1 MRRGHRWAIVL
12 AGALVLA
19 ALPWAVTE
27 LPAAGSGVTATDL
40 LTRVEHSSSVPYS
53 GYAESLGS
61 LAVPETDQFNAITDL
76 LGGRTQMR
84 VWWSSSAEW
93 RVDTVSLTGETDL
106 HRSGGQ
112 TWTWDYEANRAT
124 LDDNGHPP
132 GVRLPRSDDLLPPN
146 LARRLLSGA
155 TPPEVQRLPSARVA
169 GHSAAGLRLRPNEPG
184 TTIDKVDVWALASGL
199 PVRVAVYG
207 KGSATAVVSTSF
219 LQLTTAAPTSSDITF
234 VPPASARVTESNG
247 LDLLGF
253 IDLLLVDVHPPATL
267 AGLSRNVSTPL
278 VGAVGVYGRGVTI
291 LLAVPLP
298 PRIAYP
304 LRDQLEKAVGAVNAA
319 DGVAIGVGVLNL
331 LLGQPA
337 VDGGAWLVTGTVTPE
352 TLARAMAELPAANG
366 FHR

>member
-1 MRRGHRWAIVL
+1 
-12 AGALVLA
+12 
-19 ALPWAVTE
+19 
-27 LPAAGSGVTATDL
+27 
-40 LTRVEHSSSVPYS
+40 
-53 GYAESLGS
+53 
-61 LAVPETDQFNAITDL
+61 
-76 LGGRTQMR
+76 
-84 VWWSSSAEW
+84 
-93 RVDTVSLTGETDL
+93 
-106 HRSGGQ
+106 
-112 TWTWDYEANRAT
+112 
-124 LDDNGHPP
+124 
-132 GVRLPRSDDLLPPN
+132 
-146 LARRLLSGA
+146 
-155 TPPEVQRLPSARVA
+155 
-169 GHSAAGLRLRPNEPG
+169 
-184 TTIDKVDVWALASGL
+184 L

-219 LQLTTAAPTSSDITF
+219 LQLTTAAPTSSDIAF